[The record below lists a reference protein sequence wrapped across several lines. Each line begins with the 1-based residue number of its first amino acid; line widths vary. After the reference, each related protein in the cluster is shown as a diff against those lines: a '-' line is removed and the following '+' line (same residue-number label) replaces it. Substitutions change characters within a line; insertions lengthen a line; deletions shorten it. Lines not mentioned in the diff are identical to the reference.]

1 MLGGGKMNFSGPIP
15 ISASSFASIVLI
27 GGLLAAEF
35 GLPHREAFPPS
46 QATSPE
52 EQLHGVL
59 SRARLSPP
67 LRGPARQ
74 IRFSSDGRFL
84 LVHVESGIYILG
96 GDPLEMRAWI
106 YARKFFPRDSRKTRG
121 C

>member
-1 MLGGGKMNFSGPIP
+1 MNFSGPIP

-35 GLPHREAFPPS
+35 GQPHSEAFPPS

-52 EQLHGVL
+52 EQLHDVL

-74 IRFSSDGRFL
+74 IRISSDGRFL

-96 GDPLEMRAWI
+96 GDPTAVRASI
-106 YARKFFPRDSRKTRG
+106 YARKVIP
-121 C
+121 

>member
-1 MLGGGKMNFSGPIP
+1 MNFSGPIP

-67 LRGPARQ
+67 LRGPARP

-96 GDPLEMRAWI
+96 GDPFEMGVGVS
-106 YARKFFPRDSRKTRG
+106 ARKL
-121 C
+121 